1 MATVT
6 IMKDGAKPYVYEIPG
21 SAQIV
26 EDFPSDI
33 TVIVVEDFPSD
44 ITVIVD
50 EWPPTIITTRNT

>member
-6 IMKDGAKPYVYEIPG
+6 IMRDGAKPYVYEIPG
-21 SAQIV
+21 TIKTLIKSAEKLV
-26 EDFPSDI
+26 DE
-33 TVIVVEDFPSD
+33 FPSD

>member
-33 TVIVVEDFPSD
+33 TVIV
-44 ITVIVD
+44 D